1 MATYYHGG
9 AGTEIQASTDGLQ
22 TLYLMNPSFA
32 GYADAGGG
40 ASPSGPTNMMLLN
53 SAVSSMTPASFAAH
67 HHQHSP
73 SAAAAQ
79 QHFVGIPLQ
88 ASPSGYNLWAPAT
101 ATSGGADMSP
111 PQTQTPGGGGGV
123 SAVLSLSSRE
133 APPPVTVAAVGGA
146 AADEGK
152 YQLMGPSAT
161 SQGQMVMSSKYLKA
175 AQELLDEVVSVS
187 KGVEDAKAA
196 AAKTSLSAVK
206 KKEDSEGV
214 SGGGTEDGGAAKS
227 GGGAPAPE
235 LSTAERQELQMKKSK
250 LINMLDE
257 VEQRYRQYHGQMQ
270 AVSSSFEAAAGAGSA
285 RTYTALALR
294 TISRQFRCLRDAIAA
309 QVRAASRALGEDA
322 DAAVAG
328 SGRTVGSRLRYI
340 DHQLRQQRALQQLG
354 MMQGGAWRP
363 QRGLPERSVSILR
376 AWLFEHFLHPYPKD
390 SDKIMLAKQTGLTRS
405 QVSNWFINARV
416 RLWKPMVEEMYLEE
430 TKDQDGGGAGNDE
443 GKSGGGGTKS
453 GDTSNGADGV
463 ITPRSTNGGGAMSRA
478 AAEAASSAK
487 GGVHHHG
494 GSTLLELAGADHHAG
509 AHTSAFYDDG
519 GDEDDVERRLKKAR
533 GDDPPASAFHGH
545 HHVHDMAA
553 LHAQAAAAAAARQ
566 QQHEEVSHRELLMKF
581 MESGAGGRDHHH
593 HHHHHQDGGA
603 GGYSLFTPG
612 PYGQF
617 GSEPF
622 AFSGN
627 GGVSLT
633 LGLPHGAGGGG
644 ADQTASFLMG
654 SSGTGGDSGSH
665 GGGGYDMNMQSTKSF
680 AAQLMRDF
688 VA

>member
-1 MATYYHGG
+1 MAAYYHGG
-9 AGTEIQASTDGLQ
+9 AGTDIQASTDGLQ

-32 GYADAGGG
+32 GYADAGG
-40 ASPSGPTNMMLLN
+40 ASPPGPTNMMLLN
-53 SAVSSMTPASFAAH
+53 SAVSTMTSASFAAH
-67 HHQHSP
+67 HHQQSP
-73 SAAAAQ
+73 SAAAQ

-88 ASPSGYNLWAPAT
+88 APPSGYNLWGTAPS
-101 ATSGGADMSP
+101 SGGAADMSP
-111 PQTQTPGGGGGV
+111 PQAQTPGGGV

-146 AADEGK
+146 ADEGK
-152 YQLMGPSAT
+152 YQLGPSAT

-196 AAKTSLSAVK
+196 AAKTLSAVK
-206 KKEDSEGV
+206 KKEESEGV

-227 GGGAPAPE
+227 GGAALPE

-270 AVSSSFEAAAGAGSA
+270 AVSSSFEAAAGSGSA

-328 SGRTVGSRLRYI
+328 GGRTVGSRLRYI

-430 TKDQDGGGAGNDE
+430 TKDQDGAGNDD
-443 GKSGGGGTKS
+443 GKSGGVTKS
-453 GDTSNGADGV
+453 GDTSNGADGGV
-463 ITPRSTNGGGAMSRA
+463 TPRASNGGAMSRA
-478 AAEAASSAK
+478 AEGASSSAAK
-487 GGVHHHG
+487 GLVH
-494 GSTLLELAGADHHAG
+494 GSTLLELAGDGQHTAHAAG
-509 AHTSAFYDDG
+509 FYQDDG
-519 GDEDDVERRLKKAR
+519 GGDDDDDVERRLKKAR
-533 GDDPPASAFHGH
+533 GEDQPAAAFHGH

-553 LHAQAAAAAAARQ
+553 LHAQAAAAAR

-581 MESGAGGRDHHH
+581 MESGGAGGRDHHH
-593 HHHHHQDGGA
+593 QHHQDGG
-603 GGYSLFTPG
+603 GGYSLFAPG
-612 PYGQF
+612 PYEQF

-633 LGLPHGAGGGG
+633 LGLPHGAAGGGSGG
-644 ADQTASFLMG
+644 AEQTASFLMG
-654 SSGTGGDSGSH
+654 SSAAGDSSSH
-665 GGGGYDMNMQSTKSF
+665 AGGYDMNMQSTKSF

>member
-1 MATYYHGG
+1 MAAYYHGG
-9 AGTEIQASTDGLQ
+9 ADTDIQASTDGLQ
-22 TLYLMNPSFA
+22 TLYLMNPSYA
-32 GYADAGGG
+32 GYADAGTSPPG
-40 ASPSGPTNMMLLN
+40 AANMMLLN
-53 SAVSSMTPASFAAH
+53 SAVSTMTPASFG
-67 HHQHSP
+67 HHQQSP
-73 SAAAAQ
+73 SAAQ

-88 ASPSGYNLWAPAT
+88 APPSGYNLWTPA

-111 PQTQTPGGGGGV
+111 QAQTPGAAGV

-133 APPPVTVAAVGGA
+133 APPVTVAAVGGA
-146 AADEGK
+146 DEGK
-152 YQLMGPSAT
+152 YHLGASAT

-196 AAKTSLSAVK
+196 TKSLAAVK

-227 GGGAPAPE
+227 GGAAPE
-235 LSTAERQELQMKKSK
+235 LSTAERQEMQMKKSK

-328 SGRTVGSRLRYI
+328 GRTVGSRLRYI

-430 TKDQDGGGAGNDE
+430 TKDKDGGAGNDE
-443 GKSGGGGTKS
+443 GKSGGGTKS
-453 GDTSNGADGV
+453 GDTNNGVVTPRADGG
-463 ITPRSTNGGGAMSRA
+463 SGAMSK
-478 AAEAASSAK
+478 AEGASSAK
-487 GGVHHHG
+487 GVGGVH
-494 GSTLLELAGADHHAG
+494 GSTLLELAGDQHTAHAG
-509 AHTSAFYDDG
+509 FYQDEGDD
-519 GDEDDVERRLKKAR
+519 DDDVERRLKKAR
-533 GDDPPASAFHGH
+533 GEEPAAGAFHG

-553 LHAQAAAAAAARQ
+553 LHAQAAAAARQ
-566 QQHEEVSHRELLMKF
+566 QHEVSHRELLMKF
-581 MESGAGGRDHHH
+581 MESGGGGAGARD
-593 HHHHHQDGGA
+593 HHHHQDGG
-603 GGYSLFTPG
+603 GYSLFAPA

-622 AFSGN
+622 AFAGN

-633 LGLPHGAGGGG
+633 LGLPHGAGGS
-644 ADQTASFLMG
+644 AEQTASFLMG
-654 SSGTGGDSGSH
+654 SSTAGDSGSH
-665 GGGGYDMNMQSTKSF
+665 GGAGGYDMNMQSTKSF

>member
-1 MATYYHGG
+1 MAAYYHGG
-9 AGTEIQASTDGLQ
+9 AGTDIQASTDGLQ
-22 TLYLMNPSFA
+22 TLYLMNPSYA
-32 GYADAGGG
+32 GYGADAGAAAPAG
-40 ASPSGPTNMMLLN
+40 ANMMFLN
-53 SAVSSMTPASFAAH
+53 SAVSTMSPASFGHQQSQPAA
-67 HHQHSP
+67 
-73 SAAAAQ
+73 

-88 ASPSGYNLWAPAT
+88 APPSGYNLWASSA
-101 ATSGGADMSP
+101 AGAADMSP
-111 PQTQTPGGGGGV
+111 PPQQTPGAAGV

-133 APPPVTVAAVGGA
+133 AAPPVTVAAVAG
-146 AADEGK
+146 DEEGK
-152 YQLMGPSAT
+152 YQLGAPAAAT

-196 AAKTSLSAVK
+196 AAAKSAAAVK
-206 KKEDSEGV
+206 KKEESEGV
-214 SGGGTEDGGAAKS
+214 SGGGTEDGGGAKS
-227 GGGAPAPE
+227 GGAPE

-250 LINMLDE
+250 LLNMLDE

-309 QVRAASRALGEDA
+309 QVRAASRALGEDP
-322 DAAVAG
+322 DAAGAG
-328 SGRTVGSRLRYI
+328 AGGRTVGSRLRYI

-416 RLWKPMVEEMYLEE
+416 RLWKPMVEEMYMEE
-430 TKDQDGGGAGNDE
+430 TKDQGGGGGDE
-443 GKSGGGGTKS
+443 GRSGGGSKS
-453 GDTSNGADGV
+453 GDTNNGGVDVTPRADG
-463 ITPRSTNGGGAMSRA
+463 GGGAMSKAPVRV
-478 AAEAASSAK
+478 
-487 GGVHHHG
+487 GGVH
-494 GSTLLELAGADHHAG
+494 GSSLLELAGDQQTAHAG
-509 AHTSAFYDDG
+509 FYDDG
-519 GDEDDVERRLKKAR
+519 DEDEEDGGGGAATMQRRLKKAR
-533 GDDPPASAFHGH
+533 GEEPAAAAAFQHHH
-545 HHVHDMAA
+545 HHVQDMAA
-553 LHAQAAAAAAARQ
+553 LTAQAAAAAR

-581 MESGAGGRDHHH
+581 MESGGAGGAGAGADARD
-593 HHHHHQDGGA
+593 HHHHQDGG
-603 GGYSLFTPG
+603 YSLFAPT

-617 GSEPF
+617 ASEPF
-622 AFSGN
+622 AFAGN

-633 LGLPHGAGGGG
+633 LGLPPGAAG
-644 ADQTASFLMG
+644 DQTASFLMG
-654 SSGTGGDSGSH
+654 SSNAGDSGSH
-665 GGGGYDMNMQSTKSF
+665 GVAAAGGYEMNMQT
-680 AAQLMRDF
+680 AQLMRDF

>member
-1 MATYYHGG
+1 MAAYYHGG
-9 AGTEIQASTDGLQ
+9 AGTDIQASADGLQ
-22 TLYLMNPSFA
+22 TLYLMNP
-32 GYADAGGG
+32 GYASYGDAG
-40 ASPSGPTNMMLLN
+40 ASPPGATNMMLLN
-53 SAVSSMTPASFAAH
+53 SAVSTMTPASFG
-67 HHQHSP
+67 HHQQSP
-73 SAAAAQ
+73 SAAQ

-88 ASPSGYNLWAPAT
+88 APPSGYNLWNP
-101 ATSGGADMSP
+101 ATSGAADMSP
-111 PQTQTPGGGGGV
+111 PQAQTQGAAAGV

-133 APPPVTVAAVGGA
+133 APPVTVAAVGGA
-146 AADEGK
+146 DEGK
-152 YQLMGPSAT
+152 YQLGAT
-161 SQGQMVMSSKYLKA
+161 ATPQGQMVMSSKYLKA

-196 AAKTSLSAVK
+196 TKSLAAVK

-214 SGGGTEDGGAAKS
+214 SGGGTDDGGGAKS
-227 GGGAPAPE
+227 GGAVPE

-328 SGRTVGSRLRYI
+328 GRTVGSRLRYI

-430 TKDQDGGGAGNDE
+430 TKDQDGGGGGNDE
-443 GKSGGGGTKS
+443 GKSGGGSKS
-453 GDTSNGADGV
+453 GDTNNGVDGVTQRADG
-463 ITPRSTNGGGAMSRA
+463 GGSGAMSKA
-478 AAEAASSAK
+478 AARVAGGAAEGAPSAK
-487 GGVHHHG
+487 GVGGVH
-494 GSTLLELAGADHHAG
+494 GSTLLQLAGDQQTAHAG
-509 AHTSAFYDDG
+509 FYEGEDD
-519 GDEDDVERRLKKAR
+519 DDDDVERRLKKAR
-533 GDDPPASAFHGH
+533 GDEPAPGPFHS

-553 LHAQAAAAAAARQ
+553 LHTQAAAAAR

-581 MESGAGGRDHHH
+581 MESGGAGAGARDH
-593 HHHHHQDGGA
+593 HHHHHQDGG
-603 GGYSLFTPG
+603 GYSLFAPG

-622 AFSGN
+622 AFAGN

-633 LGLPHGAGGGG
+633 LGLPHGAGGS
-644 ADQTASFLMG
+644 AEQTASFLM
-654 SSGTGGDSGSH
+654 SSSTAGDSGSH
-665 GGGGYDMNMQSTKSF
+665 GGAGGYDMNMQSTKSF